1 MRKRNVIPAWQALR
15 ASRVYALTGA
25 QILTFVGNKQPEQED
40 TDWADS
46 VAKALV
52 SGLTYR
58 LNGAVIAS
66 PSGAE
71 DEINVA
77 LLIGGAEGYKRR
89 EATFGLTGYADLEGS
104 AIKVARDYLD
114 GVKPLIDRYSNGP
127 GIG

>member
-1 MRKRNVIPAWQALR
+1 M
-15 ASRVYALTGA
+15 YALDGA
-25 QILTFVGNKQPEQED
+25 KILTFVGNKNPETED
-40 TDWADS
+40 TEWADM

-52 SGLTYR
+52 SGMTQR

-89 EATFGLTGYADLEGS
+89 EATFGLTGYADLEGN
-104 AIKVARDYLD
+104 AIRIARDYLD
-114 GVKPLIDRYSNGP
+114 GVKPLIDRYSAGP